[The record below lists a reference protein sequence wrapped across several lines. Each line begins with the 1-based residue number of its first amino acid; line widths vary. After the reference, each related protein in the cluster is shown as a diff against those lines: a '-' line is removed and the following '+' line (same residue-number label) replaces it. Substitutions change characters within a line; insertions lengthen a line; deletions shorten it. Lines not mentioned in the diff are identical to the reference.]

1 MNIRYPIYEGVYRI
15 LTKYVRDYEVE
26 IETTP
31 DKRWQS
37 EARQKEK
44 QSKKPMPKEFKKIK
58 KYKDP
63 FYWAAFILLDAID

>member
-1 MNIRYPIYEGVYRI
+1 MATILKLSYE
-15 LTKYVRDYEVE
+15 LLNTK
-26 IETTP
+26 
-31 DKRWQS
+31 
-37 EARQKEK
+37 KEQ